1 MEKSG
6 KAPEQDPKTGYDSGT
21 SEIVGGLGL
30 GFCHLQANLQDI
42 K

>member
-1 MEKSG
+1 LADSASVFAFKS
-6 KAPEQDPKTGYDSGT
+6 SF
-21 SEIVGGLGL
+21 SSGL